1 MFVSHFVNPHLRV
14 KIIFEKEG
22 AAENGGVDFEIGH
35 IAHLR
40 TSIEVEETFMQS
52 LSALLFYCFLVTKNS
67 F

>member
-35 IAHLR
+35 IG
-40 TSIEVEETFMQS
+40 
-52 LSALLFYCFLVTKNS
+52 LSAH
-67 F
+67 